1 MSTFLQKTLSM
12 KTNFCKKKFDDIS
25 QLPQYTPTGL
35 KWKGAA
41 NFRQIKRRKVQSKDT
56 TFCRTITIL
65 LPILHSMKSTDFFA
79 LKTQKK
85 SFGRWIV
92 VKQKTIKKLTGYDI
106 FLFEIYS
113 ALGRTCNAPKMVFF
127 RLFPIISISQKIFL
141 IFFLTL
147 EKIGIDE
154 KVICYHNI
162 SN

>member
-1 MSTFLQKTLSM
+1 MSLERCKTITMSTFLQKTLSM

-65 LPILHSMKSTDFFA
+65 LPILHRMKSTDFFA

-92 VKQKTIKKLTGYDI
+92 VKQKTIKNLTGYDI
-106 FLFEIYS
+106 FLLKIYS
-113 ALGRTCNAPKMVFF
+113 ALGRTCIAPKNIIFSSINGF
-127 RLFPIISISQKIFL
+127 LLPKLF
-141 IFFLTL
+141 
-147 EKIGIDE
+147 
-154 KVICYHNI
+154 
-162 SN
+162 